1 MICTFFGHRDTP
13 NETEPI
19 LKSILKDLIENKGVD
34 TFYVGNDGNF
44 DNMVVSLLSELSLTY
59 PIKYY
64 IVLAYLPKKETKNA
78 EYTILPDGIE
88 NVPLRFAITYRNKWM
103 IEKSDFV
110 VTYVTH
116 SWGGAAQFKEL
127 AEKKGKTIIECD
139 QSSSSVSIHSEEYCT
154 SVVTGSALNAL
165 VKTVAKYQK
174 RDCFSIL
181 QKFITKEIDG
191 KIAIL
196 YGLHKTGKTTL
207 LLQMIG
213 ELPTEQTA
221 YIKIKTTDNMSKLTK
236 DLNLLYKNGFRYIFI
251 DEVTLMD
258 DFINTAAILS
268 DIYATMGME
277 IVVSGK
283 DSLGFA
289 MANCDELY
297 DRNVMI
303 HTSFIPFKEYARL
316 LDINSVDAY
325 IEYGGTLKIES
336 MGFDDPDSVFDDVS
350 FRDDESTRKYIDTAI
365 SRNIQHT
372 LKNDNFGE
380 NFNQL
385 RELYDNG
392 ELTNVINRIVENMN
406 HRFLLRVVE
415 EKFKSHDLGSARQLL
430 LHELPS
436 ETAHVLYDVDEQT
449 IIERLKA
456 IIDVK
461 EKYET
466 TIMVTQEHI
475 EKVKKYLFMLD
486 LLIDCKE
493 RYETGTQTEHT
504 VFSQPGM
511 RYAIAKALVYSL
523 MQVNT
528 RSESEKA
535 YITAKILD
543 DVKGR
548 MLEDIVLLET
558 SKAALRNE
566 EVFKFKFDDGGEY
579 DMVIFDSKSNTC
591 RIFEVKH
598 SDKIVDRQAKH
609 LRDEAK
615 NSLVEHRFGKITGK
629 FVIYRG
635 TTHNVDGIQYVNAE
649 EYLKNI

>member
-1 MICTFFGHRDTP
+1 MT
-13 NETEPI
+13 
-19 LKSILKDLIENKGVD
+19 LKELRISKG
-34 TFYVGNDGNF
+34 
-44 DNMVVSLLSELSLTY
+44 LTQD
-59 PIKYY
+59 
-64 IVLAYLPKKETKNA
+64 ECA
-78 EYTILPDGIE
+78 EYLGMSTRNYQNYENNPDKVNTTRYNDIFRRLE
-88 NVPLRFAITYRNKWM
+88 NY
-103 IEKSDFV
+103 
-110 VTYVTH
+110 
-116 SWGGAAQFKEL
+116 
-127 AEKKGKTIIECD
+127 GKNTA
-139 QSSSSVSIHSEEYCT
+139 SSVSGISEEYFT

-165 VKTVAKYQK
+165 VKTVDKYQK

-181 QKFITKEIDG
+181 QQFVTKDIDG

-196 YGLHKTGKTTL
+196 YGLRRTGKTTL
-207 LLQMIG
+207 LFQMIS

-258 DFINTAAILS
+258 DFINTAALLS
-268 DIYATMGME
+268 DIFAAMGMK
-277 IVVSGK
+277 IVVSGT
-283 DSLGFA
+283 DSLGFS
-289 MANCDELY
+289 MANRDELY

-316 LDINSVDAY
+316 LGINSVDTY
-325 IEYGGTLKIES
+325 IEYGGTLKMEN

-365 SRNIQHT
+365 SRNIQRT

-385 RELYDNG
+385 RELYDKG

-436 ETAHVLYDVDEQT
+436 ETAHVLYDVDEKT

-456 IIDVK
+456 IIDIK

-466 TIMVTQEHI
+466 SVKVTEDHV

-493 RYETGTQTEHT
+493 RYETGSQTEHT

-523 MQVNT
+523 MQDEYFNT
-528 RSESEKA
+528 RSENEKA

-558 SKAALRNE
+558 SKAASRYE

-579 DMVIFDSKSNTC
+579 DMVVFDSKSNTC

-615 NSLVEHRFGKITGK
+615 TSLIEHRFGKITGK
-629 FVIYRG
+629 HVIYRG
-635 TTHNVDGIQYVNAE
+635 TTQVVDGIQYVNAE